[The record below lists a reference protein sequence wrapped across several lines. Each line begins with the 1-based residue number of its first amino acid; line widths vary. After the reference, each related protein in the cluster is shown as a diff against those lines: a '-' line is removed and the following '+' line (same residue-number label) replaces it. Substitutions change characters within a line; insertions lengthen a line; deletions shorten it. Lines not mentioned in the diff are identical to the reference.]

1 MGTPRQASSLASE
14 ATDAAGK
21 RHADKPVVLIVDDH
35 PLWRQTLCTL
45 IERSDIASRLLEA
58 GDGIEAVDAVKR
70 YNPAVVVMDIALP
83 GQHGVDATAE
93 IVAARPDTRVLI
105 LSSSDDEEQVIEAV
119 RAGATGYLLKT
130 AGPADILDGIRRVH
144 AGELVFPPSL
154 AKLLHEELRGGR
166 KAAAGPLAS
175 LTERE
180 IDVLRLM
187 ADGRTNETIG
197 EGLFL
202 SSKTVEAHVTSIFNK
217 LGLDAASGGHRRVLA
232 VIAYL
237 GSARSKGTPR
247 PEQA

>member
-1 MGTPRQASSLASE
+1 MGTPRHASSLAPG
-14 ATDAAGK
+14 ATDAPAK

-35 PLWRQTLCTL
+35 PLWRQTLRTL
-45 IERSDIASRLLEA
+45 VERSGAASRLLEA
-58 GDGIEAVDAVKR
+58 GDGIEAVNAVKR
-70 YNPAVVVMDIALP
+70 YKPAVVVMDIALP
-83 GQHGVDATAE
+83 GQHGIAATAE
-93 IVAARPDTRVLI
+93 IVAAHPDTRVLV

-130 AGPADILDGIRRVH
+130 AGPSDILDGIRRVH

-154 AKLLHEELRGGR
+154 ARLLHEELRGGR
-166 KAAAGPLAS
+166 RAAAGPLAP

-187 ADGRTNETIG
+187 ADGRTNEAIG
-197 EGLFL
+197 EALFL
-202 SSKTVEAHVTSIFNK
+202 SSKTIEAHVTSIFSK

-237 GSARSKGTPR
+237 SSARNKGKPR